1 MVLDG
6 VGLIEITI
14 ECLKHPI
21 KWDWIRLEW
30 MDWDGWM
37 VRLEVWSTYGAINLD
52 FQFSPTF
59 LKGHFGPH
67 IVHDNINSGVIWF
80 LFGSE
85 VIWHKTVCP

>member
-37 VRLEVWSTYGAINLD
+37 DGV
-52 FQFSPTF
+52 
-59 LKGHFGPH
+59 FGGMEH
-67 IVHDNINSGVIWF
+67 IR
-80 LFGSE
+80 
-85 VIWHKTVCP
+85 CY